1 MNNLEQAVD
10 YLNLHLGIV
19 HGDVCPWNLL
29 IDAETDSI
37 QLFGFSLAAKLGWE
51 GDQDNFCE
59 FGYDKARNDVKF
71 VIMTT
76 YELITRKLYSRR
88 KFNPLEEDACK
99 LLKKRKWTT
108 HEEAKLDS
116 NVREYRRVLSDWVK
130 QRTERKIDHF
140 TKASEPL
147 NWPPL
152 VVDPL
157 MAWDISPFRKK
168 GRLRLTLRQLGVDFV
183 RWERPPTRSL
193 PLPDGRRLL
202 AMGEVVEDRVLDVPK
217 NKHPARGHRR
227 VLQDMVRDEVKGAKR
242 KTMTREGR
250 EKEWKNVGRN

>member
-168 GRLRLTLRQLGVDFV
+168 GRLRLTLRQLGSTLCDG
-183 RWERPPTRSL
+183 S
-193 PLPDGRRLL
+193 GRRHVRCRSQT
-202 AMGEVVEDRVLDVPK
+202 ADAYWPWGRSWRIESWTFQRTSTRHGGTDGCSRTWFGMRS
-217 NKHPARGHRR
+217 RG
-227 VLQDMVRDEVKGAKR
+227 LKGKQ
-242 KTMTREGR
+242 
-250 EKEWKNVGRN
+250 